1 MQHFKKVFP
10 LLFSTAS
17 IFFLTSFKISQLPF
31 IPGREK
37 PEGLKII
44 EKSYPM
50 TSFKSEYDEDAGDW
64 KVTVTQTYGK
74 TAKSTVL
81 YYADGRML
89 PKEELAN
96 ASKYWTL
103 LYPYSFKMPEPE
115 KLTEEEAE
123 KIREQTSAEK
133 RANLSGTP
141 LFFFNAIYDADGR
154 AKTESHLKKIKLFGK
169 DSTVHEYIIPALR
182 RAEARVLA
190 ESKTDQEVK
199 FFLDQLLSAGAYNW
213 REIRDRGSRSFHSY
227 GIAIDFL
234 PKKWGQKNI
243 YWSWRRDID
252 PKNWM
257 KLPMDRRWT
266 PGERVI
272 KIFEEE
278 GFIWGGK
285 WVIWDNMHFEYH
297 PELIKFNSEVRGK
310 N

>member
-1 MQHFKKVFP
+1 M
-10 LLFSTAS
+10 
-17 IFFLTSFKISQLPF
+17 FFFAAAVLLTSFKITSF
-31 IPGREK
+31 SFKTE

-44 EKSYPM
+44 MKSYPM
-50 TSFKSEYDEDAGDW
+50 TKFKSEYDESVHDW

-74 TAKSTVL
+74 STKSTEL
-81 YYADGRML
+81 YYAGGRML
-89 PKEELAN
+89 PKEELEN
-96 ASKYWTL
+96 AAKYWTL
-103 LYPYSFKMPEPE
+103 LYPYHFEMPEPE

-123 KIREQTSAEK
+123 KIREQTSAEN
-133 RANLSGTP
+133 RASQAGTP
-141 LFFFNAIYDADGR
+141 LFFFNAVYDAENR

-213 REIRDRGSRSFHSY
+213 REIRDRGARSFHSY

-297 PELIKFNSEVRGK
+297 PELIKFNSEVK
-310 N
+310 SKI